1 MLASRRLLRPAEPT
15 RRDTL
20 IGAAVTG
27 GALLV
32 GACSKTDLLAA
43 GTPKTD
49 FGPFGPFLKLAPD
62 NVLTVIDK
70 HQEMGQGNHAGLA
83 ALVAEELDADW
94 TKVVTTLAGANAKA
108 YANTMMGVQGTGG
121 STAIANSWLQYRKA
135 GAAARAMFVQGAAAE
150 WKAPAGEIVVKDGV
164 VRHPPSGR
172 SATLGEL
179 IPAAARIAPPA
190 DPPLKPTSG
199 FTLIGTERVRR
210 KDSQAKSTGTARY
223 TQDVH
228 LPDMLTAMV
237 AHSPRFGGKVKSF
250 DAGAALKVPG
260 VVDVTAIPTGVA
272 VIARDTWSARKGR
285 EALKVTWDD
294 AHAETRSSDAILADY
309 RRIAMDPATAWQPFE
324 GRGVKGY
331 KPAGMENAQAGADPQ
346 TPHVA
351 APAKPSV
358 QAFETTYDFPYLAHA
373 AMEPM
378 NCVAQVD
385 GMKVKLTFGSQ
396 IQTLDQLNTAL
407 IVKTL
412 PGGVEIETLP
422 AGGSFGRRG
431 NPDSDYVSECVHIA
445 KHVGGGR
452 PVKLVWTRE
461 DDMTGGKYRPAV
473 HHAVRV
479 ELDPEGHPSLWRHR
493 IVTQSFMKG
502 TPLQQGALDDTQV
515 EGVKGSPYLKATP
528 LVDAAV
534 FTPKSPVS
542 TLWWRSVGAT
552 HAALAMEHTVDQLAL
567 RAGVDPLEY
576 RIRLLTKAKADRH
589 VAVLKLAA
597 EKAGWGQPVE
607 AGWARGVAVH
617 ESFGSVVANVAEV
630 QLKDGEP
637 RVRRVVVAIDCGQVV
652 APDQVRAQM
661 EGGVCY
667 GLSSALYGAITL
679 KDGSP
684 EQSNFDGYR
693 VLRMNEAPQV
703 ETWFIPSTGVP
714 SGAGEPGTPVVIPAV
729 ANALLKLTG
738 KPTTSLPFVK
748 A

>member
-1 MLASRRLLRPAEPT
+1 MLSSNRLARPRLQPT
-15 RRDTL
+15 RREAV
-20 IGAAVTG
+20 IGATVAG

-43 GTPKTD
+43 GTPRTD
-49 FGPFGPFLKLAPD
+49 FGPFGPFLRITPD
-62 NVLTVIDK
+62 NVVTVVDK

-94 TKVVTTLAGANAKA
+94 SKVATTLAGANTKV
-108 YANTMMGVQGTGG
+108 YANTLMGVQGTGG
-121 STAIANSWLQYRKA
+121 STAIANSWEQYRKA
-135 GAAARAMFVQGAAAE
+135 GAAARAMFVQGAAAQ
-150 WKAPAGEIVVKDGV
+150 WKVPAGEIAVKDGV
-164 VRHPPSGR
+164 VSHAPSGK

-190 DPPLKPTSG
+190 DPPLKPNRA
-199 FTLIGTERVRR
+199 FTLIGTERVKR
-210 KDSQAKSTGTARY
+210 KDSLAKSTGTARY

-237 AHSPRFGGKVKSF
+237 AHSPHFGGVAKSF
-250 DAGAALKVPG
+250 DATAAKAVKG
-260 VVDVTAIPTGVA
+260 VVDVVQIPTGVA
-272 VIARDTWSARKGR
+272 VLALNTWAARKGR
-285 EALKVTWDD
+285 DALKVEWDD
-294 AHAETRSSDAILADY
+294 SRAETRSSPAILADY
-309 RRIAMDPATAWQPFE
+309 KKAVADPATVWQAFE

-331 KPAGMENAQAGADPQ
+331 KPAGVENAQAGPDAK
-346 TPHVA
+346 TPVVA
-351 APAKPSV
+351 APVKAPV
-358 QAFETTYDFPYLAHA
+358 EALETTYDFPYLAHA

-378 NCVAQVD
+378 NCVAQVN

-445 KHVGGGR
+445 RRAGGR

-461 DDMTGGKYRPAV
+461 DDMTRGKYRPMA

-479 ELDPEGHPSLWRHR
+479 EVDKDGFPSLWKHR
-493 IVTQSFMKG
+493 IVIQSFMKG
-502 TPLQQGALDDTQV
+502 TPLMQGSLDDTQV

-534 FTPKSPVS
+534 YTPKSPVS

-552 HAALAMEHTVDQLAL
+552 HSALAMEHTIDQLAV
-567 RAGVDPLEY
+567 RAGMDPLEY
-576 RIRLLTKAKADRH
+576 RLRLLTKAKADRH
-589 VAVLKLAA
+589 LAVLRLAA
-597 EKAGWGQPVE
+597 EKAGWGQPLE
-607 AGWARGVAVH
+607 AGWARGIAVH

-630 QLKDGEP
+630 QLDGGEP
-637 RVRRVVVAIDCGQVV
+637 KVRRVVVAIDCGQVV

-679 KDGSP
+679 KDGVP
-684 EQSNFDGYR
+684 EQTNFDGYR
-693 VLRMNEAPQV
+693 VLRMNEAPAV
-703 ETWFIPSTGVP
+703 ETYFVPSTAHP

-738 KPTTSLPFVK
+738 KPTTSLPFVQ